1 MIVIS
6 LLYKRMGIRTIRS
19 EPKVRISI
27 ALTPS
32 TISYLDEL
40 AKIYNLSRAEMF
52 EQIIDSIK
60 TSNTS
65 ST

>member
-1 MIVIS
+1 
-6 LLYKRMGIRTIRS
+6 MGIRTIRS

-32 TISYLDEL
+32 TIAYLDEL